1 MLPGPNLIIE
11 CLLFVCR
18 AFIDWI
24 RPPRRPRWSGLPRT
38 LAIRLAPR
46 SPGRP
51 GRFNF
56 DGSGFSG
63 TVTLENERVMGEIR
77 LGLMMRPLK
86 GVITREIEAGL
97 DYYLAD

>member
-1 MLPGPNLIIE
+1 MS
-11 CLLFVCR
+11 V
-18 AFIDWI
+18 
-24 RPPRRPRWSGLPRT
+24 
-38 LAIRLAPR
+38 IRLSRCHRLDQAAQEAALER
-46 SPGRP
+46 LASHLGDSLGASVAREA
-51 GRFNF
+51 RTIQF

-63 TVTLENERVMGEIR
+63 TVTLENERVLGEIR

>member
-1 MLPGPNLIIE
+1 MS
-11 CLLFVCR
+11 V
-18 AFIDWI
+18 
-24 RPPRRPRWSGLPRT
+24 
-38 LAIRLAPR
+38 IRL
-46 SPGRP
+46 S
-51 GRFNF
+51 RFHRLDQATQEAALERLAAHLGDTLGASVAREARTIQF

>member
-1 MLPGPNLIIE
+1 ME
-11 CLLFVCR
+11 
-18 AFIDWI
+18 
-24 RPPRRPRWSGLPRT
+24 
-38 LAIRLAPR
+38 RLASHLGDTLGASVAR
-46 SPGRP
+46 EARTIQ
-51 GRFNF
+51 F

-63 TVTLENERVMGEIR
+63 TVTLENERVLGEIR